1 MTQSMED
8 LVALSQTGD
17 EAAQDEL
24 IRRMVPMAK
33 KLASV
38 NNGAPFSRTPASDYD
53 DKVQE
58 ALVAI
63 WRQAL
68 PKYNSNHASKASFGT
83 LAWWWAKSG
92 VKSWAKQ
99 QFNQTKKAQY
109 GESYNGQDPL
119 PFMTKMLR
127 RQFNDET
134 EETDTKIDVLSHL
147 AQLPM
152 DEQRVL
158 FFRFWMGMDLR
169 AVATVSGTPESGIK
183 RMSRQT
189 VLNIEKRALANL
201 RELMEV
207 A

>member
-8 LVALSQTGD
+8 LVALSQSGD
-17 EAAQDEL
+17 EQAQDEL

-33 KLASV
+33 SLAA
-38 NNGAPFSRTPASDYD
+38 APTSTRSPSDYD

-58 ALVAI
+58 ALIAI
-63 WRQAL
+63 WRQAM
-68 PKYNSNHASKASFGT
+68 PKFNSNHPSQASFGT

-92 VKSWAKQ
+92 VKSWSKQ
-99 QFNQTKKAQY
+99 QFNQTKKAKY
-109 GESYNGQDPL
+109 GEDYNGQDPL

-127 RQFNDET
+127 RQFHAQE
-134 EETDTKIDVLSHL
+134 EETDSRIDVLSFL

-189 VLNIEKRALANL
+189 VLNIEKKGLARL
-201 RELMEV
+201 RELMGV